1 MADNA
6 PTTTTASAAP
16 PETAPPNPP
25 GEKHD
30 IWVWVVVALAI
41 LGGVVGWLIIKH
53 IKKPPARVVPPV
65 TISTTN
71 AVRGSIDEAIEGLG
85 TVTSVYT
92 AMVSPRV
99 DGQIISVNYT
109 EGQMVKTNDLLV
121 QIDPGPYQATLM
133 QTEGQLAHDNALLE
147 VAKIDLSRYQE
158 AYSKKI
164 GSNDLHAVPQ
174 QQVADQQ
181 GLVHEDEGTVK
192 YDEGLVA
199 NAKVQLAYASIHAPI
214 AGRVGLRLVD
224 PGNVVHAANTN
235 AIVSIAQLQPIT
247 VIFTVDQKFLPAIQR
262 QLKAGHEMKVEA
274 FNEDKTTNL
283 AVGTFLTM
291 DNMIDTATGSIRIKA
306 LFDNKDLSLFPN
318 QFVNAK
324 LIVDTLSNVTLVPA
338 SAIQRNPQ
346 GAFVYVVTNKELTLT
361 NQGVVSRTNATVVAM
376 RSITTG
382 VTDNDV
388 YSIDGLE
395 AGEVIATDNFN
406 KLGDGLQVR
415 LRQPGGGEG
424 RKGGEA
430 AGKKKGGKKDKT
442 QEDHS

>member
-1 MADNA
+1 MAENA
-6 PTTTTASAAP
+6 PTATRSAAP
-16 PETAPPNPP
+16 PESTPPKPP

-30 IWVWVVVALAI
+30 IWIWVVLVLAI
-41 LGGVVGWLIIKH
+41 IAGVVGWLIIKH
-53 IKKPPARVVPPV
+53 IKKPPGRVVPPV

-99 DGQIISVNYT
+99 DGQILSVNYT

-121 QIDPGPYQATLM
+121 QIDPGPYQAAVM
-133 QTEGQLAHDNALLE
+133 QTEGQLAHDKALLE
-147 VAKIDLSRYQE
+147 VAKVDLSRYEE
-158 AYSKKI
+158 AYGK
-164 GSNDLHAVPQ
+164 GFGTNLHAVPQ
-174 QQVADQQ
+174 QQVEDQR

-192 YDEGLVA
+192 YDEGLLA
-199 NAKVQLAYASIHAPI
+199 NAKVQLAYASIYAPI
-214 AGRVGLRLVD
+214 VGRVGLRLVD

-247 VIFTVDQKFLPAIQR
+247 VIFTVDQKFLPAVQR
-262 QLKAGHEMKVEA
+262 QLKAGHKMRVEA

-306 LFDNKDLSLFPN
+306 LFENKDLSLFPN

-346 GAFVYVVTNKELTLT
+346 GAFVYVVTNKEVTLT
-361 NQGVVSRTNATVVAM
+361 NQGAAVKTNATVVAM
-376 RSITTG
+376 RAITTG

-388 YSIDGLE
+388 YAIEGLDT
-395 AGEVIATDNFN
+395 GEVIATDNFN
-406 KLGDGLQVR
+406 KLGDGLEVR

-430 AGKKKGGKKDKT
+430 SGKKKGGKKDKT
-442 QEDHS
+442 QEDPS